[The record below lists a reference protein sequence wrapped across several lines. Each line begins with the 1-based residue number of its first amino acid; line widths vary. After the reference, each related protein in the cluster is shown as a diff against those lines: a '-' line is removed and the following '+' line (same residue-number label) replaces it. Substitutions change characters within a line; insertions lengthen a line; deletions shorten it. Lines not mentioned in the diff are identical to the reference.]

1 MKKYEQIIQVFFLS
15 DKIYNKKEVEGGGQM
30 HKISMG

>member
-15 DKIYNKKEVEGGGQM
+15 DKIYNKKEVEGGGANA
-30 HKISMG
+30 